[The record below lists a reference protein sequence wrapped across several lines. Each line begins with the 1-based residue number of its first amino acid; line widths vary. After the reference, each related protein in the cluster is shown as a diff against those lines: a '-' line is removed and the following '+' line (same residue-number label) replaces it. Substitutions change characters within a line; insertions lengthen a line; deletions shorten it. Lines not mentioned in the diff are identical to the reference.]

1 MVKQPSDKEFVKG
14 HPEWVAAFFKY
25 MSQMLVDGRLTG
37 NPFEV
42 IDGGLTE
49 VGEDLKRLQR
59 GQKRGIKYV
68 YKVGE
73 VE

>member
-14 HPEWVAAFFKY
+14 DPEWVAAFFKY

-37 NPFEV
+37 NPLEV
-42 IDGGLTE
+42 IDGGLTG
-49 VGEDLKRLQR
+49 VGEGLKRLQR
-59 GQKRGIKYV
+59 GQERGIKYV
-68 YKVGE
+68 DTVGE